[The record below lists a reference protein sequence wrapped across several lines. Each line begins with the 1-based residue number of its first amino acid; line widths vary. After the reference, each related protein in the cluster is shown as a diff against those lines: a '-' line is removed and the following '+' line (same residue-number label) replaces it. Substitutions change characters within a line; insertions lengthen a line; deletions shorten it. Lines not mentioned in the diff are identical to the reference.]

1 MDTERPF
8 LELGFDSLAAVDLH
22 ARLTAATGLELPV
35 TAVYDHPTPAALG
48 RLIRGRALGLAPEPV
63 AVPAREAAGDDD
75 DPVAIIG
82 MACHYPGGVDS
93 PEEFWTLLAEGREV
107 LSDFPTDRGWDV
119 PGMFDPD
126 PDRPGKSYVDKGGF
140 LDRAAEFDADFFK
153 ISPREALAMDPQQRL
168 ILETSWEALERSGVN
183 PASLRG
189 SRTGVFFGAEVHE
202 YGTRVHQ
209 APLGLDGY
217 LMTGNAPSV
226 ASGRV
231 SYTLGL
237 EGPAVTVDTACSGSL
252 VSLHLAAQSL
262 RDGECS
268 LALVGGVAVM
278 GSPGMFTA
286 FSRQRGLA
294 PDGRCKA
301 FAEAADGTGFS
312 EGVGV
317 FVVERLSDARRNG
330 HRVLA
335 VVRGSAINQD
345 GASNGL
351 TAPNGPSQQR
361 LILQALANAG
371 LRPGDVDAV
380 DAHGTGTKLGDPIE
394 AQAILATYG
403 QERPEGRPLRLGS
416 AKSNLGHT
424 QAAGGAASVIKMVL
438 AMRHGV
444 LPRTLHVDAPSS
456 HVDWTAGDVELLT
469 EALPWDTPD
478 GRPRRAGI
486 SAFGISGTNAHVI
499 IEEPPSD
506 DPAAGEESPDPGTA
520 GRQAEELPLLLS
532 ARTPEALAAQAAG
545 VLALLGGEDAPEP
558 ADVAYALATTRAE
571 LEHRAVLTGNGTAGP
586 AAGLRAVAEGAGE
599 AAGVVLDTVA
609 GGRLAFLFTGQG
621 AQRAGMGRE
630 LYEAFPVFARA
641 LDDACG
647 YLDLQL
653 ERPLL
658 DVLFAPAGSEA
669 AALLDRT
676 EYAQPAL
683 FAVETALFRLVESW
697 GVRPDV
703 LAGHSIGEIA
713 AAHAAGVFTLEDAC
727 ALVAARGRL
736 MQELPEGGVMAALQC
751 TEEEALAL
759 LGDAQDAAVAAV
771 NGPRAVVVSGAK
783 ATVLPIVEKLREQ
796 GRKTSLLK
804 VSHAFHSPL
813 MEPMLAEFRQ
823 LAEILDYAEPRVPLV
838 STVTGRTAEPGELT
852 APEYWVTHVREA
864 VRFADGVRALA
875 DDGVTAFLEI
885 GPDAVLTAMA
895 GAALPDDT
903 AAVCVPLLRRD
914 RPERPE
920 TRTALARLWARGHAV
935 DWTAL
940 HTGAPG
946 RHVDLPTYPFQRRRF
961 WLEAAPDSGDVTTL
975 GQAPAGHPL
984 LGAAVTVPGSDATV
998 LTGRISPRTHAWLA
1012 DHVVLGTTLLPGT
1025 ALLELALH
1033 AGDHTGTPHVEELT
1047 LQAPLALSP
1056 DAHTDLR
1063 VEVNAPDAAGHRA
1076 LTVHSR
1082 PHGAAHTVPWTLHAT
1097 ATLTPDTPAA
1107 ETDLGTWPPPG
1118 ARPIPLDGVY
1128 ERLAADGY
1136 LYGPAFQGLRA
1147 AWRRGDEVFA
1157 EVALPE
1163 DAHQDAAAYL
1173 VHPALLDAALHAT
1186 DLGRDDDADSDGGQ
1200 TALPFAWTGVTVH
1213 ATGATSL
1220 RVAVTTT
1227 ANDGL
1232 RLRLADPA
1240 GRPVATVTEL
1250 AMRPVTADQVA
1261 AARDGADTSLHVVE
1275 WTALPV
1281 AEQAA
1286 DTGTAPAWAALG
1298 PQAGQWEWT
1307 GATAYAELEELIGDM
1322 PGVIVLTC
1330 AEGRDGD
1337 GSDINGADVPRR
1349 VREATRSAL
1358 GTLQDWLDD
1367 ERYAESRLV
1376 VVTRGAVGPRGER
1389 NDEDADLAGAAVWG
1403 LVRAAQAEHP
1413 DRFTLLD
1420 WDGTPVPL
1428 PRLTAALASGEPEL
1442 ALRGGEFT
1450 VPRLARV
1457 AGQRP
1462 ATDGPSSGF
1471 EGWDPQDGVLI
1482 TGGTGGLGSLLAEHL
1497 ITRHHVTNITLAS
1510 RQGPDHPGATEL
1522 VDRLTELGGN
1532 IDLVACD
1539 VSDATQ
1545 VTELLT
1551 GIRHLK
1557 AIIHTAGALNDA
1569 ILTNQTPHHLHTTLT
1584 PKADAAWHLHHTT
1597 QHLNL
1602 PLTHFILYSSA
1613 AATLDGAGQANYAAA
1628 NAFLDALAHHRHTHH
1643 LPAQSLA
1650 WGLWDTE
1657 HGMAGQLSTADVQRM
1672 NNGPLLSLTTE
1683 QNLALFDAALTT
1695 PRPALLPVRLNPHH
1709 TPAPPLLH
1717 TLHPPTPTRPTAHTA
1732 TTAAVSTHP
1741 EAVARLGKLDTVERE
1756 RALLDLVRTH
1766 VAEVLHHDGA
1776 SAIDGRRA
1784 FTEIGF
1790 DSLSAVEL
1798 RNRLN
1803 KATAL
1808 RLPATLVFD
1817 YPTPA
1822 TLAEH
1827 LGERLFAAGP
1837 AADAPAPAAASGTA
1851 SGAAADEPIAIVGMS
1866 CRFPGGV
1873 TTPEELWELLAE
1885 GRDGVSLFPE
1895 DRGWN
1900 VDDIYDPEP
1909 GAPGKTYSREG
1920 GFLYDAAEFDAEF
1933 FGISPREALGTDPQ
1947 QRLLLEASWEALE
1960 RAGINPHT
1968 LRGTTTGVFTGIM
1981 YHDYASRLTHT
1992 PLPEGVDTYLGNG
2005 SLGSVASG
2013 RISYTLGL
2021 EGPAVSID
2029 TACSSSLVALHLAIQ
2044 ALRNGECALAL
2055 AGGATV
2061 MSTPD
2066 TFIDFSRQRGLAKD
2080 GRIRSFAD
2088 SADGTGWGEGVGM
2101 LLVERLSDAR
2111 RNGHKVLAVVRGS
2124 AVNQDGASN
2133 GLTAPNG
2140 PSQQRVIR
2148 QALAEAGLRPSDV
2161 DAVEAHGTGT
2171 TLGDPIEAQAL
2182 LATYGQHRPADQPL
2196 WLGSIKSNLGHT
2208 QAAAGVA
2215 GIIKMVMAMRHGVLP
2230 KTLHVDAPSSKV
2242 DWTAGAVELLTE
2254 ARAWESEGP
2263 RRAGVSSFGI
2273 SGTNA
2278 HVIVEEAP
2286 PVEAEGQE
2294 VAAGPALPWLLSA
2307 RSADALRAQAAQLL
2321 GVIEREN
2328 APELGEIAAALAT
2341 TRAQLEHRAVLTGV
2355 NRADVIAGLA
2365 ALAAGQDV
2373 AGLVR
2378 GTAAEGRLAFLFT
2391 GQGAQRLGMGRELY
2405 EAFPV
2410 FAEALDEVCAHLD
2423 QPLKD
2428 VLFGQDAELLNRTE
2442 YAQPALFAV
2451 ETALFRL
2458 VESWG
2463 VRPEVLAGHSIGEIA
2478 AAHVAGVLSLA
2489 DACAL
2494 VAARGRLMQA
2504 LPEGGVMAALQ
2515 CTEEEALALL
2525 GDAREAA
2532 IAAINGPRAVV
2543 VSGAEATVTAI
2554 VDALREQGRKT
2565 SMLKVSHA
2573 FHSPLMEPMLE
2584 DFRTVVAA
2592 LTFAEPRIPIVS
2604 TVTGLA
2610 ATAEELTS
2618 ADYWVEHVRRPV
2630 RFADAITT
2638 LTTDGITTFLE
2649 IGPDAVL
2656 TAMAT
2661 DHTTATCLPLQR
2673 RNRPED
2679 REALTALA
2687 HLWTHG
2693 HPIDWQT
2700 LHPATSRVDLPTYPF
2715 QRRRYWIDAVAEQAD
2730 VASAGLDPAR
2740 HPLLGA
2746 ALTVPESSTV
2756 VLTGRIGLRS
2766 HAWLAD
2772 HTVMGSTLLP
2782 GTACVEL
2789 ALRAGDQVG
2798 CRVLEELTLE
2808 VPLVLPS
2815 RGARD
2820 LRVSVGEP
2828 DGSGRRPVGVYS
2840 RAQDAPA
2847 DEPWVRHAGG
2857 FLVEGASEVRPGAG
2871 LGVWPPEG
2879 AEPVD
2884 VDTLYPALAA
2894 DGLEYGPV
2902 FRGLRAAWRRD
2913 GEVFAE
2919 VALPEEAHGDAGA
2932 YGLHPALFDAALHAT
2947 ELLGDGGR
2955 RPGQGA
2961 ALPFAWNDVSLHA
2974 SGATSLRVRVAAVEG
2989 VADATS
2995 LELADAAGSP
3005 VASVRSLVARPV
3017 SAEQIAKAGDG
3028 AVPLHRV
3035 EWVPLPD
3042 GDAAVRV
3049 PAGPEGWAVLGA
3061 RPADWA
3067 WTGVSAYPDLAALEE
3082 AAPSVTLL
3090 PCPVP
3095 ELTDGDDADALPARL
3110 REVLGE
3116 VLGTLQQ
3123 WVANERL
3130 ASSRLV
3136 VVTRDTDGPGGLVN
3150 AAVEGLVRSA
3160 QAEHPES
3167 FVLARWDG
3175 DDSSVRFFPAAL
3187 AAAEP
3192 QVWVRAD
3199 GVHVARL
3206 GRVARE
3212 EQTARPSGF
3221 EDWGPQDSALITG
3234 GTGGLATLLAEHLI
3248 THHHVTNIT
3257 LASRQGP
3264 NHPGATELVNR

>member
-1 MDTERPF
+1 MTESENVPTPSGAVSAGTAGEPGGAPETGPRARALLVERLTGRTAAEQERVVLELVHEHTVAALRRARPDTKGPVDTERPF

-499 IEEPPSD
+499 IEEPPAD
-506 DPAAGEESPDPGTA
+506 DPAEGEEAPAPGTA

-545 VLALLGGEDAPEP
+545 VLALLDGEDAPEP

-1097 ATLTPDTPAA
+1097 ATLTPDTPAT

-1186 DLGRDDDADSDGGQ
+1186 DLGRDDDGDSDGGQ

-1545 VTELLT
+1545 VTDLLT

-1717 TLHPPTPTRPTAHTA
+1717 TLHPPTTTRPTAHTA

-1968 LRGTTTGVFTGIM
+1968 LRGTTT
-1981 YHDYASRLTHT
+1981 
-1992 PLPEGVDTYLGNG
+1992 
-2005 SLGSVASG
+2005 
-2013 RISYTLGL
+2013 
-2021 EGPAVSID
+2021 
-2029 TACSSSLVALHLAIQ
+2029 
-2044 ALRNGECALAL
+2044 
-2055 AGGATV
+2055 
-2061 MSTPD
+2061 
-2066 TFIDFSRQRGLAKD
+2066 
-2080 GRIRSFAD
+2080 
-2088 SADGTGWGEGVGM
+2088 
-2101 LLVERLSDAR
+2101 
-2111 RNGHKVLAVVRGS
+2111 
-2124 AVNQDGASN
+2124 
-2133 GLTAPNG
+2133 
-2140 PSQQRVIR
+2140 
-2148 QALAEAGLRPSDV
+2148 
-2161 DAVEAHGTGT
+2161 
-2171 TLGDPIEAQAL
+2171 
-2182 LATYGQHRPADQPL
+2182 
-2196 WLGSIKSNLGHT
+2196 
-2208 QAAAGVA
+2208 
-2215 GIIKMVMAMRHGVLP
+2215 
-2230 KTLHVDAPSSKV
+2230 
-2242 DWTAGAVELLTE
+2242 
-2254 ARAWESEGP
+2254 
-2263 RRAGVSSFGI
+2263 
-2273 SGTNA
+2273 
-2278 HVIVEEAP
+2278 
-2286 PVEAEGQE
+2286 
-2294 VAAGPALPWLLSA
+2294 
-2307 RSADALRAQAAQLL
+2307 
-2321 GVIEREN
+2321 
-2328 APELGEIAAALAT
+2328 
-2341 TRAQLEHRAVLTGV
+2341 
-2355 NRADVIAGLA
+2355 
-2365 ALAAGQDV
+2365 
-2373 AGLVR
+2373 
-2378 GTAAEGRLAFLFT
+2378 
-2391 GQGAQRLGMGRELY
+2391 
-2405 EAFPV
+2405 
-2410 FAEALDEVCAHLD
+2410 
-2423 QPLKD
+2423 
-2428 VLFGQDAELLNRTE
+2428 
-2442 YAQPALFAV
+2442 
-2451 ETALFRL
+2451 
-2458 VESWG
+2458 
-2463 VRPEVLAGHSIGEIA
+2463 
-2478 AAHVAGVLSLA
+2478 
-2489 DACAL
+2489 
-2494 VAARGRLMQA
+2494 
-2504 LPEGGVMAALQ
+2504 
-2515 CTEEEALALL
+2515 
-2525 GDAREAA
+2525 
-2532 IAAINGPRAVV
+2532 
-2543 VSGAEATVTAI
+2543 
-2554 VDALREQGRKT
+2554 
-2565 SMLKVSHA
+2565 
-2573 FHSPLMEPMLE
+2573 
-2584 DFRTVVAA
+2584 
-2592 LTFAEPRIPIVS
+2592 
-2604 TVTGLA
+2604 
-2610 ATAEELTS
+2610 
-2618 ADYWVEHVRRPV
+2618 
-2630 RFADAITT
+2630 
-2638 LTTDGITTFLE
+2638 
-2649 IGPDAVL
+2649 
-2656 TAMAT
+2656 
-2661 DHTTATCLPLQR
+2661 
-2673 RNRPED
+2673 
-2679 REALTALA
+2679 
-2687 HLWTHG
+2687 
-2693 HPIDWQT
+2693 
-2700 LHPATSRVDLPTYPF
+2700 
-2715 QRRRYWIDAVAEQAD
+2715 
-2730 VASAGLDPAR
+2730 
-2740 HPLLGA
+2740 
-2746 ALTVPESSTV
+2746 
-2756 VLTGRIGLRS
+2756 
-2766 HAWLAD
+2766 
-2772 HTVMGSTLLP
+2772 
-2782 GTACVEL
+2782 
-2789 ALRAGDQVG
+2789 
-2798 CRVLEELTLE
+2798 
-2808 VPLVLPS
+2808 
-2815 RGARD
+2815 
-2820 LRVSVGEP
+2820 
-2828 DGSGRRPVGVYS
+2828 
-2840 RAQDAPA
+2840 
-2847 DEPWVRHAGG
+2847 
-2857 FLVEGASEVRPGAG
+2857 
-2871 LGVWPPEG
+2871 
-2879 AEPVD
+2879 
-2884 VDTLYPALAA
+2884 
-2894 DGLEYGPV
+2894 
-2902 FRGLRAAWRRD
+2902 
-2913 GEVFAE
+2913 
-2919 VALPEEAHGDAGA
+2919 
-2932 YGLHPALFDAALHAT
+2932 
-2947 ELLGDGGR
+2947 
-2955 RPGQGA
+2955 
-2961 ALPFAWNDVSLHA
+2961 
-2974 SGATSLRVRVAAVEG
+2974 
-2989 VADATS
+2989 
-2995 LELADAAGSP
+2995 
-3005 VASVRSLVARPV
+3005 
-3017 SAEQIAKAGDG
+3017 
-3028 AVPLHRV
+3028 
-3035 EWVPLPD
+3035 
-3042 GDAAVRV
+3042 
-3049 PAGPEGWAVLGA
+3049 
-3061 RPADWA
+3061 
-3067 WTGVSAYPDLAALEE
+3067 
-3082 AAPSVTLL
+3082 
-3090 PCPVP
+3090 
-3095 ELTDGDDADALPARL
+3095 
-3110 REVLGE
+3110 
-3116 VLGTLQQ
+3116 
-3123 WVANERL
+3123 
-3130 ASSRLV
+3130 
-3136 VVTRDTDGPGGLVN
+3136 
-3150 AAVEGLVRSA
+3150 
-3160 QAEHPES
+3160 
-3167 FVLARWDG
+3167 
-3175 DDSSVRFFPAAL
+3175 
-3187 AAAEP
+3187 
-3192 QVWVRAD
+3192 
-3199 GVHVARL
+3199 
-3206 GRVARE
+3206 
-3212 EQTARPSGF
+3212 
-3221 EDWGPQDSALITG
+3221 
-3234 GTGGLATLLAEHLI
+3234 
-3248 THHHVTNIT
+3248 
-3257 LASRQGP
+3257 
-3264 NHPGATELVNR
+3264 